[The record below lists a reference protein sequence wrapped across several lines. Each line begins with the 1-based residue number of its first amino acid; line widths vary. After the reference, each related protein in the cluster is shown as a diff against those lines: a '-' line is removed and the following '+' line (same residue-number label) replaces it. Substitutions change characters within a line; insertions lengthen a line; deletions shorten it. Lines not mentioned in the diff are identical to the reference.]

1 MLTFGVGKD
10 ENMETIKGLKLT
22 VTVGIKVVAEEIGY
36 NHDKKTQGFNEW
48 HDALTT
54 KGIDSDANVTVDL
67 NIDEAEGENLFGEV
81 KSVISKEITNQI
93 VDQVVEQVRSH
104 SKPSDNVVED
114 QPSEIKG
121 FVGDNTDETKSE

>member
-1 MLTFGVGKD
+1 M
-10 ENMETIKGLKLT
+10 ENVKGLKIT
-22 VTVGIKVVAEEIGY
+22 VTANIKVVADEISH

-48 HDALTT
+48 HDAFST
-54 KGIDSDANVTVDL
+54 KGIDTDINATVDL

-81 KSVISKEITNQI
+81 KTVISKEITNQI

-121 FVGDNTDETKSE
+121 FVGDNTDETESE